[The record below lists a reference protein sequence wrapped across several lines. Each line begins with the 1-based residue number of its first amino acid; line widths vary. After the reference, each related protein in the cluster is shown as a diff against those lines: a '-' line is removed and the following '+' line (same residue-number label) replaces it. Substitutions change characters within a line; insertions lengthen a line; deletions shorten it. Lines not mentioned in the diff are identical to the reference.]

1 MEYDKDMKSPT
12 TLKVRKG
19 TRDRLARLC
28 KKDDTFDKI
37 ITMLL
42 EQHEFQLGE
51 QVQQWL
57 KTLTFFVNI
66 VTDW

>member
-1 MEYDKDMKSPT
+1 MEYDKDKELPT

-19 TRDRLARLC
+19 TRDRLAQLC

-51 QVQQWL
+51 QVQQ
-57 KTLTFFVNI
+57 
-66 VTDW
+66 

>member
-1 MEYDKDMKSPT
+1 MDYDNDIQMAT

-19 TRDRLARLC
+19 TRDRLAKLC

-37 ITMLL
+37 ICYLL

-51 QVQQWL
+51 QVQQ
-57 KTLTFFVNI
+57 
-66 VTDW
+66 

>member
-1 MEYDKDMKSPT
+1 MEYDKESQAPT

-19 TRDRLARLC
+19 TRDRLAQLC

-42 EQHEFQLGE
+42 EQHAFQLENG
-51 QVQQWL
+51 V
-57 KTLTFFVNI
+57 K
-66 VTDW
+66 

>member
-1 MEYDKDMKSPT
+1 MEYDNDMQLPT

-37 ITMLL
+37 ICVLL
-42 EQHEFQLGE
+42 EQHEFQLVGQE
-51 QVQQWL
+51 Q
-57 KTLTFFVNI
+57 
-66 VTDW
+66 